1 VVSSRGAGT
10 HACRDRTPAVAWH
23 RFWAAAQKV
32 VALLCGLAL
41 AAALQAQPERLRIGE
56 IEFFGYAGLDLNAKR
71 AALPVREGDEV
82 SEDQMEGLIDRIK
95 QAAAATSVGAVCCDD
110 KGRLMIY
117 IGLAGQS
124 ARDVPYNPAPRG
136 NARFPQTVA
145 DLERQFSDALSQA
158 IGKGATGEDQSK
170 GYALS
175 VDPALRARQIA
186 MRAYAL
192 RHESE
197 IRRVL
202 ESASD
207 AEQRATAAHLM
218 GYARQS
224 RRQIAALVKASHDPA
239 EDVRNNATRA
249 LWVLAA
255 SSAQRAAR
263 IPAEGFIEM
272 LYSRTWSDRNKA
284 SLLLEVLT
292 RSRNPRLLAAL
303 QARAREPL
311 LEMARWRS
319 AGHAYAARM
328 ILGRCAGIEE
338 GRLEKLVEAGD
349 VGSIVDALPLQ

>member
-1 VVSSRGAGT
+1 MSLQ
-10 HACRDRTPAVAWH
+10 
-23 RFWAAAQKV
+23 AARQRV

-41 AAALQAQPERLRIGE
+41 AAAARAQPQRLRIGE

-71 AALPVREGDEV
+71 GALPVREGDEV
-82 SEDQMEGLIDRIK
+82 SEDQMEGLIDQIR
-95 QAAAATSVGAVCCDD
+95 QAVAAASLKAVCCDD
-110 KGRLMIY
+110 KRGLMIY

-136 NARFPQTVA
+136 KATFPQTVA
-145 DLERQFSDALSQA
+145 NIEQQFSAAFSQA
-158 IGKGATGEDQSK
+158 IAKGATGEDQSK

-175 VDPALRARQIA
+175 LDAAVRAQQIA
-186 MRAYAL
+186 IRGYAL
-192 RHESE
+192 RHQRE

-202 ESASD
+202 ESSSD
-207 AEQRATAAHLM
+207 AGQRAIAAHLM

-224 RRQIAALVKASHDPA
+224 QMQIAALVKASHDPD

-255 SSAQRAAR
+255 SSEQRAAR
-263 IPAEGFIEM
+263 IPAGGFIDM
-272 LYSRTWSDRNKA
+272 LYSLSWSDRNKA

-292 RSRNPRLLAAL
+292 RRRDPPLLRALLA
-303 QARAREPL
+303 RASEPL

-338 GRLEKLVEAGD
+338 GKLEKLVEAAD
-349 VGSIVDALPLQ
+349 VTPLMDALRTK